1 MKKQSLY
8 YFLISLIKIKVKEMN
23 IKIFSVV
30 LIICF
35 VYGTI
40 LAQQNFY
47 SGNFAHTFSI
57 VAMDPETG
65 EMGVAVQSHWFSV
78 GTIVTW
84 GEAGVGV
91 IATQSFVNP
100 SFGPRGLKLLKQ
112 GKTAQEVVDEL
123 IASDEGRD
131 VRQLA
136 VLSVDG
142 TVASYT
148 GKNCIPGAGNIVGK
162 NYSVQ
167 ANLMLND
174 KVWPAMS
181 EAFENST
188 GPLAERMV
196 AALEAA
202 QEVGGDIRGKQSAC
216 ILVVKGKSTGKVWED
231 RLIDLRV
238 DDSPEPIKEIKRL
251 LKVHRAY
258 DHMNAGD
265 LAVEHGDMQ
274 LAMKEYSTAE
284 EMFPDN
290 EEMKYWH
297 AVTLVNNGG
306 LEEALPI
313 FREVFT
319 KNKNWKILTPRLVPV
334 GLLTVNDEDLQKILS
349 VAE

>member
-1 MKKQSLY
+1 
-8 YFLISLIKIKVKEMN
+8 MN

-297 AVTLVNNGG
+297 AITLVNNGG
-306 LEEALPI
+306 LDEALPI
-313 FREVFT
+313 FRQIFL
-319 KNKNWKILTPRLVPV
+319 KNENWKILTPRLVPV

-349 VAE
+349 AAD